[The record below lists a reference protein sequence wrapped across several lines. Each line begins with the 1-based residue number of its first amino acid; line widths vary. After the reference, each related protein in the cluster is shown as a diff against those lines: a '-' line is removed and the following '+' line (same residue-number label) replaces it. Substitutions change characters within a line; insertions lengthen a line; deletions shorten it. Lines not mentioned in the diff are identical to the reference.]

1 MASAT
6 AAPPPALPPP
16 EAPLLL
22 LLPGS
27 APPPPPLLLLLP
39 GGAPQLQ
46 ALMLRVVRHAEA
58 SVALG
63 GGPFA
68 AAVVR
73 RADGAIVALEANC
86 VVSSGDPT
94 AHAEVA
100 AIRAAARSLGGRVD
114 LAGHVLLS
122 SCLPCPMCAGAAL
135 WARLDAVLYAA
146 SAADAAAGGF
156 DDAAFHAEARLEPG
170 DGARRQP
177 LLRVELPPGDDGA
190 AVESLPFRAWSAK
203 VDRARY

>member
-6 AAPPPALPPP
+6 AAPPAA
-16 EAPLLL
+16 APH
-22 LLPGS
+22 
-27 APPPPPLLLLLP
+27 LLLP

-46 ALMLRVVRHAEA
+46 ALLLRVVRHAEA

-73 RADGAIVALEANC
+73 RADGALVALEANC

-114 LAGHVLLS
+114 LSGLVLLS
-122 SCLPCPMCAGAAL
+122 SCEPCPMCAGAAL
-135 WARLDAVLYAA
+135 WARLDAVLFAA

-156 DDAAFHAEARLEPG
+156 DDAAFHAEARLAPG
-170 DGARRQP
+170 DAARRQP
-177 LLRVELPPGDDGA
+177 LMKVELAGDGGGGGSGSGSGSGSEPAGDEA
-190 AVESLPFRAWSAK
+190 LRPFRAWAAK
-203 VDRARY
+203 DDRARY